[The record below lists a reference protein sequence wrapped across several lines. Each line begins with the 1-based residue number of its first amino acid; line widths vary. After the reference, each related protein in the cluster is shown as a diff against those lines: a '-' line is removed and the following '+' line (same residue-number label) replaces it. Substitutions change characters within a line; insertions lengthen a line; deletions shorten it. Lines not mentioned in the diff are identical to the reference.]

1 MRKAWESLSRNG
13 CSGFVEIVGL
23 EVLGSL
29 ALHDLHDH
37 GIGLDN
43 SLALAWKLE
52 QIRNDVVVLLVEWQT
67 ASVEIQARWVE
78 WDEEGV
84 YGSRVDGEIKLRLV
98 HDGWGIE
105 GRLSTGG
112 QFVINYSVGSL
123 TPLALILPFNVVLT
137 VYLADRQSTAL
148 DRSSRSWIRTTCF
161 RSCRRSRAT
170 SRYMCS

>member
-1 MRKAWESLSRNG
+1 MRKAWESLSRNC

-23 EVLGSL
+23 EALGSL

-148 DRSSRSWIRTTCF
+148 DRSSRSWIRTTCS
-161 RSCRRSRAT
+161 RSWRRK
-170 SRYMCS
+170 